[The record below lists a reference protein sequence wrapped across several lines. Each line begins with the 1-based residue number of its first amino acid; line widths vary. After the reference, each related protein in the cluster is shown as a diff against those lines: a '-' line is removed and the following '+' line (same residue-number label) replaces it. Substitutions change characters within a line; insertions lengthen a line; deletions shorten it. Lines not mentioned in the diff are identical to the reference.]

1 MKQKLFIAVAF
12 GMICASCSLFKSNK
26 KGCPSNGANVG
37 AEKIIS
43 GDPAAMKAIKKGKK
57 FKGNKF

>member
-1 MKQKLFIAVAF
+1 MIKPFAGTILFVFAVF
-12 GMICASCSLFKSNK
+12 FCSCAVK

-43 GDPAAMKAIKKGKK
+43 GEPSALKIYKKRKEIYYDK
-57 FKGNKF
+57 I